1 MADKIKV
8 LIEGMT
14 DKVGGRETYI
24 MTQFESLDRD
34 RFHFDFV
41 YEYPEGEVP
50 ERCSAII
57 MEAGS
62 RIFYLRNRSQWREF
76 LQTCDYDFLILN
88 LMNPESV
95 YFSAELRRYGH
106 FRNVVIHS
114 HIARRYPFS
123 GYERLVR
130 LKRLLALKLKFRGI
144 PCKYWACSDIAGK
157 WMFASAPFETIRN
170 GIMPHAFA
178 FDMAVRR
185 KTRADLGIGED
196 EFVIGNVGR
205 IHSQKNQAF
214 LIDVLISFLYRVPD
228 ARLVIIGPAQEKA
241 LLEEMQEKIEAC
253 HIGDRVLFAG
263 EQADIAKFY
272 CAMDVFAFPSR
283 FEGFGIVGLEAQAS
297 GLPCLFSRNIP
308 SMVDVCSQSNSF
320 LDISGD
326 EAADIWA
333 EELYR
338 IYEGRAGCLEYRM
351 TGKSIDMIISR
362 GYDVA
367 SETRHVERLIAG
379 YME

>member
-157 WMFASAPFETIRN
+157 WMFASAPFEIIRN
-170 GIMPHAFA
+170 GIMPHAFERCAALSTVTLPDTVALIDEYA
-178 FDMAVRR
+178 FYQCTAL
-185 KTRADLGIGED
+185 KEITLPASLK
-196 EFVIGNVGR
+196 NVG
-205 IHSQKNQAF
+205 AF
-214 LIDVLISFLYRVPD
+214 AFANSGLETLNVPGAVTLEGYADTSFT
-228 ARLVIIGPAQEKA
+228 
-241 LLEEMQEKIEAC
+241 
-253 HIGDRVLFAG
+253 
-263 EQADIAKFY
+263 QADHEVAVYVEEGSWADQNFDSVFSGAFAKNY
-272 CAMDVFAFPSR
+272 
-283 FEGFGIVGLEAQAS
+283 
-297 GLPCLFSRNIP
+297 
-308 SMVDVCSQSNSF
+308 SN
-320 LDISGD
+320 
-326 EAADIWA
+326 
-333 EELYR
+333 
-338 IYEGRAGCLEYRM
+338 
-351 TGKSIDMIISR
+351 
-362 GYDVA
+362 
-367 SETRHVERLIAG
+367 
-379 YME
+379 